1 MRLCWRVNVYKFVSQ
16 FRKGFA
22 NVGLQLDEAP
32 VVAQGFDRPMPLG
45 GTMAIEPK
53 VVHPEGCIGSE
64 DTWTR
69 DEGGLRPLTAG
80 GAWPWITTW

>member
-1 MRLCWRVNVYKFVSQ
+1 MAPDQSRFLGHS
-16 FRKGFA
+16 
-22 NVGLQLDEAP
+22 VGLQLDEAP
-32 VVAQGFDRPMPLG
+32 VVAKGFDRPMPIG

-69 DEGGLRPLTAG
+69 DEDGLRPLTAG